1 MKKQQISQQ
10 CNRQVRMLMKKYFG
24 NLINDALM
32 RRPEVLSD
40 EYTIELAQKIEQ
52 EYKEFLL
59 DLWAHVQIDDPRT
72 FEQVMDKQYVRISI
86 DKEYRSKL
94 QTAYTNALHISYW
107 EKITHTNYRD
117 VNRFK
122 GLLRDYVEAILRAMT
137 DDFLE
142 DIKDGIVPTS
152 YVKDIHYDVFI
163 SCNSIDYIMA
173 KEVYEFLTEQGY
185 NAFFAQT
192 SISEAGDT
200 VYKKTIDSAL
210 DNATH
215 FVLVTSDVAHLES
228 KWVDYEINMFQNEKL
243 SGRKT
248 GNIVTIADPE
258 ISVGVLPIS
267 LRVYQMLPSNAYKN
281 SLCKFLW
288 RN

>member
-1 MKKQQISQQ
+1 MKKQQIAQQ

-24 NLINDALM
+24 NLINDALL
-32 RRPEVLSD
+32 RRPEMLSD
-40 EYTIELAQKIEQ
+40 EYALTLPEKIEQ
-52 EYKEFLL
+52 EYRSFLSE
-59 DLWAHVQIDDPRT
+59 LWDHIDDSRT
-72 FEQVMDKQYVRISI
+72 FEQVMDKQYVRMSI
-86 DKEYRSKL
+86 DHEYRSKL
-94 QTAYTNALHISYW
+94 QTAYANAKHISYW
-107 EKITHTNYRD
+107 EQLSRTNYRD
-117 VNRFK
+117 VNRYK
-122 GLLRDYVEAILRAMT
+122 GILRDYVEAILRHMT

-142 DIKDGIVPTS
+142 DINEGIVLTS

-163 SCNSIDYIMA
+163 SCNSLDYILA
-173 KEVYEFLTEQGY
+173 KEVYEFLTDQGY
-185 NAFFAQT
+185 NVFFAQT

-200 VYKKTIDSAL
+200 VYKKTIDAAL

-215 FVLVTSDVAHLES
+215 FILVTTDVAHLES

-258 ISVGVLPIS
+258 ITVGQLPIS
-267 LRVYQMLPSNAYKN
+267 LRVYQILSLNAYKH

-288 RN
+288 K